1 MSTVQED
8 WWRREFGSQYVR
20 RNRVDWARRVPFF
33 QDVLEKTGAKSV
45 LEVGAN
51 IGSNLKALR
60 FIDKDLRL
68 VGVEINQTALSEAAD
83 AGLEVYECSGS
94 EVGRHF
100 PHQFDLVATIGVLI
114 HVSADHLSDMM
125 DSIIGASRKYVLAV
139 EYPAGQEEA
148 ITYRGHEDRLWRR
161 PFGALYES
169 KGLKLVE
176 QWDAG
181 SGFDSCMA
189 WLMVKP

>member
-1 MSTVQED
+1 MSTVQE
-8 WWRREFGSQYVR
+8 EFWKGSFGTSYVQR
-20 RNRVDWARRVPFF
+20 CRVDWARRVPFW
-33 QDVLEKTGAKSV
+33 QDILDRTEAKSA
-45 LEVGAN
+45 LEIGCN

-100 PHQFDLVATIGVLI
+100 PHQFDLTFSVGVLI
-114 HVSADHLSDMM
+114 HISADHLSEVM
-125 DSIIGASRKYVLAV
+125 DAIIGASRKYVLAV

-161 PFGALYES
+161 PFGKLYEA
-169 KGLKLVE
+169 KGLKLIE
-176 QWDAG
+176 EFDAG
-181 SGFDSCMA
+181 SGFDSCRA
-189 WLMVKP
+189 YLLSK